1 MATLLTGMPAGN
13 ALVDALIPCIEQ
25 LKNQNVFP
33 TLAILRIGERPDDL
47 SYEKGAMNRCAKCGI
62 AVKQIILPVRVT
74 EEELA
79 KTVLALNLDETIH
92 GVLMLRP
99 FPEHINS
106 DRIISLLDPKKDVD
120 GMTAPSLAKVYSGVG
135 PGFPPCTAEACM
147 EILRYYEIPL
157 AGRRAVVVGRSLVIG
172 KPVAMMLL
180 EQNATVTLCHSRTAN
195 LEAECQQAEILVVAL
210 GRAKFISTPCFNA
223 EQIVLDVGINED
235 SDGSFCGDVDF
246 QAAEP
251 IVKAITP
258 VPRGIGGMTTAL
270 LAKHLVE
277 AAEGSL
283 QAE

>member
-13 ALVDALIPCIEQ
+13 ALVNALIPRIEQ

-62 AVKQIILPVRVT
+62 AVEQIILPVSVT

-235 SDGSFCGDVDF
+235 SDGSFCGDADF

>member
-13 ALVDALIPCIEQ
+13 ALVNALIPRIEQ